1 MNHSGKATFLETGG
15 ANRGAGGGRDYDGAN
30 PDLQMVIDHWD
41 DLPEDV
47 RSSIL
52 LIVRAVGRR

>member
-1 MNHSGKATFLETGG
+1 
-15 ANRGAGGGRDYDGAN
+15 
-30 PDLQMVIDHWD
+30 MVIDHWD
-41 DLPEDV
+41 ELPGDV